1 MRHTANYLGKQ
12 TCLLVFVVKE
22 YCCLFELVL
31 EYMAGTKVATSKSK
45 DLQLVMV
52 LIEDQGVM
60 RAL

>member
-1 MRHTANYLGKQ
+1 MRHNANYLGKQ

-22 YCCLFELVL
+22 YCYLFGLVL
-31 EYMAGTKVATSKSK
+31 GYRAGTKVATSKSK

-52 LIEDQGVM
+52 LIEDQGVV